1 MDKSKEEED
10 MKREKFL
17 WPITH
22 AHHFGLMA
30 AKSLQRLL
38 DKKPS
43 KMELEKL
50 RRKAEKF
57 FKFDLAA
64 HIGVEEKILDQLAFH
79 MGSGNSL
86 LVKARREH
94 EELGRLLKKKG
105 ARSLELFA
113 DKLIQH
119 IYFEE
124 DKLFPEIEDQ
134 FTSEEKEWVE
144 TEIQF
149 NIHDWPKIPAFQ
161 N

>member
-1 MDKSKEEED
+1 

-22 AHHFGLMA
+22 AHHFGLMG
-30 AKSLQRLL
+30 AKTLQRLL

-43 KMELEKL
+43 KNELGEL
-50 RRKAEKF
+50 RRKAKKF
-57 FKFDLAA
+57 FKSDLGA

-79 MGSGNSL
+79 TGLANP
-86 LVKARREH
+86 
-94 EELGRLLKKKG
+94 LLKKAREDHRELNQLLRKKD

-113 DKLIQH
+113 EKLIRH

-134 FTSEEKEWVE
+134 FTHAEKEWVE
-144 TEIQF
+144 TEVQF
-149 NIHDWPKIPAFQ
+149 NIHDWPKIPAFTGD
-161 N
+161 

>member
-1 MDKSKEEED
+1 

-22 AHHFGLMA
+22 AHHFGLMT
-30 AKSLQRLL
+30 AKTIQRLL
-38 DKKPS
+38 NQKPS
-43 KMELEKL
+43 KKELEDL

-57 FKFDLAA
+57 FKSDLEA
-64 HIGVEEKILDQLAFH
+64 HIGVEEKMLDQLAYH
-79 MGSGNSL
+79 KGTNDPL
-86 LVKARREH
+86 LVRSRQEH
-94 EELGRLLKKKG
+94 KELHQLLKTKDLK
-105 ARSLELFA
+105 SLKLFA
-113 DKLIQH
+113 EKLIQH

-134 FTSEEKEWVE
+134 FTQEEKEWVE

-149 NIHDWPKIPAFQ
+149 NIHDWPKIPAFK